1 MSSASATGNGNIL
14 ITPPGKDFEHTSM
27 QQQNWYFPS
36 FHPTRFP
43 SPFTPTHYNSHN
55 FTNLFPLQTSNAT
68 ATDHTEPTELTEPS
82 EVSEPS
88 TEQSTAQDPHTSEA
102 PSYAFLLNFY
112 NQWKDTVPL
121 CQCNRKSYELQDY
134 FDRRRP
140 DYSAAHTLYLN
151 VAKKAIEKFQLTA
164 SKNKLQ
170 KMNAVYWM
178 IRVLKHDNDATTY
191 QTLNE
196 KLSLLLAGQKSQSK
210 LKREA
215 EEKRGG
221 FHFYEPEPEHPS
233 IEDIAES
240 IISAKYPPK
249 IEKHS
254 YVVVAWERQMGFA
267 YLLEDVQEGENK
279 MVDVEE
285 IRTKDGNLMISWKR
299 KTSSASSKCTLDV
312 VELGEVGSLMG
323 GSGLDKALETVYAP
337 VTVGH
342 MFTGKAYSCSVRGH
356 LLCATA
362 LQSFLMDEFWNKLTT
377 SEKEELQGFYD
388 SDDPSQLESKDL
400 SVKLKD

>member
-14 ITPPGKDFEHTSM
+14 ITPPGKDFEHNSM

-36 FHPTRFP
+36 FHHPTRFP

-55 FTNLFPLQTSNAT
+55 FTNLFPPQTSNAT

-88 TEQSTAQDPHTSEA
+88 TEQSTAQDPHTNEA

-121 CQCNRKSYELQDY
+121 CQCNRKSYVLQDY

-215 EEKRGG
+215 EEKG
-221 FHFYEPEPEHPS
+221 FKSVNEYKKKKPKRVKKTTAQPDQLEPEPEHPS

-240 IISAKYPPK
+240 IISANYPPK

-299 KTSSASSKCTLDV
+299 KSSSASSKCILDV
-312 VELGEVGSLMG
+312 VELGEGNEI
-323 GSGLDKALETVYAP
+323 KNLE
-337 VTVGH
+337 
-342 MFTGKAYSCSVRGH
+342 
-356 LLCATA
+356 
-362 LQSFLMDEFWNKLTT
+362 N
-377 SEKEELQGFYD
+377 
-388 SDDPSQLESKDL
+388 
-400 SVKLKD
+400 